1 MTTQNE
7 YKLKTLFKELQPG
20 CIVTSAWLSE
30 MGISKDL
37 KKYYLKS
44 GWLEALGRG
53 AYKKPGDH
61 IEWQGA
67 LNAIQKHSETK
78 VHIGGLSALSLQG
91 FSHYFRLNSET
102 LYLFTPTNTKLPKW
116 FSDYSWNYK
125 LFHKQSNFLP
135 DNVGLKQI
143 EVKSIPVKISTPERS
158 ILECLLLAPQMFDLV
173 ECYQLFEGL
182 VNLKPKLISELLTH
196 CSSVKVK
203 RLFLYMAEKIN
214 HQWFQ
219 FLKIDNIDLGKGS
232 RSLADSGIYNA
243 KYMISIPKELEQL

>member
-1 MTTQNE
+1 MATQNE

-20 CIVTSAWLSE
+20 CIVTSVWLSE

-37 KKYYLKS
+37 KNYYLKS

-53 AYKKPGDH
+53 GYKKPGDH
-61 IEWQGA
+61 VEWQGA
-67 LNAIQKHSETK
+67 LNAIQKQSGTK
-78 VHIGGLSALSLQG
+78 VHVGGLTALSLQG
-91 FSHYFRLNSET
+91 FSHYFRLSSET
-102 LYLFTPTNTKLPKW
+102 LYLYTPANTKLPKW
-116 FSDYSWNYK
+116 FSDYNWNYK

-135 DNVGLKQI
+135 DNIGLRQM
-143 EVKSIPVKISTPERS
+143 EVKSILVKISTPERA
-158 ILECLLLAPQMFDLV
+158 ILECLILTPQIFDLV
-173 ECYQLFEGL
+173 ECYQLLEGL
-182 VNLKPKLISELLTH
+182 VNLKPKLIAELLTH
-196 CSSVKVK
+196 CNSVKVK

-219 FLKIDNIDLGKGS
+219 FLKIDDVDLGKGS

>member
-1 MTTQNE
+1 
-7 YKLKTLFKELQPG
+7 
-20 CIVTSAWLSE
+20 

-53 AYKKPGDH
+53 AYKKPGDQV
-61 IEWQGA
+61 EWQGA
-67 LNAIQKHSETK
+67 LNAIQKHSETM
-78 VHIGGLSALSLQG
+78 VHIGGLSALSLLG
-91 FSHYFRLNSET
+91 FSHYFRLSSET
-102 LYLFTPTNTKLPKW
+102 LYLFTPANKKLPKW
-116 FSDYSWNYK
+116 FFDYNWNYE

-135 DNVGLKQI
+135 ADFGLRGI
-143 EVKSIPVKISTPERS
+143 EVKSIPVRISTPERA

-219 FLKIDNIDLGKGS
+219 FLKTDNIDLGKGN
-232 RSLADSGIYNA
+232 RMLAENGVYNA